1 MKTKNLIVTT
11 LLILLAVVWIL
22 PLYWMIVM
30 AITPNDLLKLNST
43 ALWPQGFTL
52 QNFFGVLKIG
62 LTVRWFLNSIIVTI
76 LGTALTLVLQSM
88 AAYAF
93 AKMRFKGRQLL
104 FSLTLAGLMVPK
116 EAMFIPLFLMFAQIN
131 GHNSYAALY
140 LPRVAIPM
148 GVFIMAQ
155 FFRGIPD
162 SVTEAAQIDGAT
174 PLRTFFN
181 IIMPMSIPAL
191 TSVGIFTYIL
201 TWNDFL
207 WPLVSATRK
216 EMFTI
221 TTGLASLQGNFAQAT
236 ELGSLMARGVIAGLP
251 LFILFLIF
259 QKHLIRGISMSSG
272 GKY

>member
-1 MKTKNLIVTT
+1 MKMKKIVVTI
-11 LLILLAVVWIL
+11 LLIILAVIWIL
-22 PLYWMIVM
+22 PLYWMLVM
-30 AITPNDLLKLNST
+30 AITPNDMLKLSST
-43 ALWPQGFTL
+43 ALWPPGVTL
-52 QNFFGVLKIG
+52 ENFLGVLKFG
-62 LTVRWFLNSIIVTI
+62 LTLRWFFNSIIVTVI
-76 LGTALTLVLQSM
+76 GTVLTLILQSM

-93 AKMRFKGRQLL
+93 AKMRFMGRQIL

-116 EAMFIPLFLMFAQIN
+116 EAMFIPLFLMFARFN
-131 GHNSYAALY
+131 AHNTYAALY

-148 GVFIMAQ
+148 GVFIMVQ
-155 FFRGIPD
+155 FFKGIPD
-162 SVTEAAQIDGAT
+162 SVTEAAQLDGASQ
-174 PLRTFFN
+174 LRTFFK

-251 LFILFLIF
+251 LFILFLLF
-259 QKHLIRGISMSSG
+259 QRNLIRGISMSSG